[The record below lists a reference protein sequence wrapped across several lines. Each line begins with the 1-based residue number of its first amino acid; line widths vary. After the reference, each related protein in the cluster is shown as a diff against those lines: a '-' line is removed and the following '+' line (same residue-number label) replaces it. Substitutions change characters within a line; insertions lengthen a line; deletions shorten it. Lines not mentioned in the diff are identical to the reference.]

1 MKNSKF
7 LPIGKHSVHDHRVKV
22 CESDSNFVRGNT
34 VEIDRPNSDVYVSC
48 NWNKNT
54 YYVNNTGASNK
65 FMQH

>member
-34 VEIDRPNSDVYVSC
+34 VEIDRPNFDVYVSC
-48 NWNKNT
+48 NRKKIT
-54 YYVNNTGASNK
+54 YVKYDTGASNK